1 MAEARAASGGW
12 LLLHVS
18 LPFLAGYYLSYTYRA
33 VNALLGPV
41 LASEFGLSAG
51 TLGLLTS
58 VYFLAFGLFQ
68 IPLGVLL
75 DRYDP
80 RRVDASLLL
89 IAASGALLFASADSA
104 GALLAGRALIGLG
117 VSGCLMSAFQA
128 FVLWYPADRIAFM
141 NGVAFSAGALGAMTA
156 TVPLELALRAFGWR
170 DIFVALAIATIAVA
184 AVQNFFVPRRKHER
198 KPETLAAQLAG
209 VVAILRDPA
218 FWRVGI
224 ALCTSQ
230 AAMVSLLTLWMA
242 TWLRDVAG
250 FSRAEVAQALL
261 AVNVALIAGY
271 LGYGRAADAIARRGR
286 STLPLFAA
294 GIACA
299 SACLALITFGATGWS
314 VLIWALF
321 IFFGAAST
329 VAYPMLSRRYP
340 RAMAGRVNTCMNIF
354 TFLGTFLGQWGVGLI
369 LNRWAPTATGY
380 DPAAYFY
387 AFGALWL
394 AQLAGLF
401 WLVAGRRLLAP
412 ATATA

>member
-33 VNALLGPV
+33 INALLGPV
-41 LASEFGLSAG
+41 LAAEFGLSAG

-80 RRVDASLLL
+80 RRVDAALLL
-89 IAASGALLFASADSA
+89 IAAAGALVFASADSP
-104 GALLAGRALIGLG
+104 GALLAGRALVGLG

-170 DIFVALAIATIAVA
+170 EIFVALALATVAVA
-184 AVQNFFVPRRKHER
+184 AVLYCFVPERRQER
-198 KPETLAAQLAG
+198 KTETLAVQLAG
-209 VVAILRDPA
+209 VAAILRDPA

-230 AAMVSLLTLWMA
+230 AATVALLTLWMA

-250 FSRAEVAQALL
+250 FSRVEVAQALL
-261 AVNVALIAGY
+261 AVNIALIAGY
-271 LGYGRAADAIARRGR
+271 LAYGRAADAIARRRR
-286 STLPLFAA
+286 STLPLFAG

-299 SACLALITFGATGWS
+299 SACLALITFGATAWTLLTWS
-314 VLIWALF
+314 LF
-321 IFFGAAST
+321 IFFGAVSS

-340 RAMAGRVNTCMNIF
+340 RAMAGRANTCMNIF
-354 TFLGTFLGQWGVGLI
+354 TFMGTFLGQWGAGLI

-394 AQLAGLF
+394 AQFAGLL
-401 WLVAGRRLLAP
+401 WLLAGRRLLSAAP
-412 ATATA
+412 ATA